1 MKAIKKAEKKT
12 YQRDHQLSS
21 TVLDIIDSVRAN
33 GDRTLLEL
41 AEKFD
46 HVQLQ
51 SVKVDPASVAKAY
64 QQVDQETVDHIR
76 FAADQIRWFAEQELQ
91 CMQALDVQSKVP
103 GVRLGHRLIPVEK
116 CGCYIPSGRY
126 PLPSSALMSV
136 VTAKVAGV
144 KHVAACS
151 PAFHGCGTVHPA
163 VLVAMDIA
171 GADEIYC
178 MGGAQAIAAY
188 AYGTETVKKVD
199 MIVGPGNKFVTEAK
213 RQVLGD
219 VGIDSLAG
227 PSEVLIVADDT
238 ANPTFLAIDLLAPI
252 VPSYQGNMIL
262 VALFA
267 GLCEGLGLSLTF
279 LRGATTGGTDML
291 ARLLGRR
298 KPHLSMGKL
307 MLAVDGLIV
316 LASAFVYGSIE
327 NAMYACIVIFVSTRL
342 IDSILYGTDVGTGK
356 LFFVMSPKVRQMGD
370 RIIREVDRT
379 VTYLDSHGGYTNE
392 PGETMLCAVRRFEV
406 FQVQAIIRE
415 EDRDAFVIVGDAGQI
430 TGEGFRSAHSDDKP
444 LKELLQGLRKD
455 KG

>member
-1 MKAIKKAEKKT
+1 MKRVKTILLDLAFMAAGAVVYAVSVNAFTSPNNIAPGGVTGIATMLNYLFSTPIGLVAFLINIPIILWAVVEIGYKLVAKSVAAIL
-12 YQRDHQLSS
+12 LSS
-21 TVLDIIDSVRAN
+21 V
-33 GDRTLLEL
+33 
-41 AEKFD
+41 
-46 HVQLQ
+46 
-51 SVKVDPASVAKAY
+51 
-64 QQVDQETVDHIR
+64 
-76 FAADQIRWFAEQELQ
+76 
-91 CMQALDVQSKVP
+91 
-103 GVRLGHRLIPVEK
+103 
-116 CGCYIPSGRY
+116 
-126 PLPSSALMSV
+126 
-136 VTAKVAGV
+136 
-144 KHVAACS
+144 
-151 PAFHGCGTVHPA
+151 
-163 VLVAMDIA
+163 
-171 GADEIYC
+171 
-178 MGGAQAIAAY
+178 
-188 AYGTETVKKVD
+188 
-199 MIVGPGNKFVTEAK
+199 
-213 RQVLGD
+213 
-219 VGIDSLAG
+219 
-227 PSEVLIVADDT
+227 
-238 ANPTFLAIDLLAPI
+238 AIDLLAPI
-252 VPSYQGNMIL
+252 IPSYQGNMIL

-298 KPHLSMGKL
+298 MPHLSMGKL
-307 MLAVDGLIV
+307 MLAVDGAV
-316 LASAFVYGSIE
+316 VAVSAFVYGSVE

-444 LKELLQGLRKD
+444 LKELLQGLRKN

>member
-1 MKAIKKAEKKT
+1 MKRVKTILLDLAFMAAGAVVYAVSVNAFTSPNNIAPGGVTGIATMLNYLFSTPIGLVAFLINIPIILWAVVEIGYKLVAKSVAAIL
-12 YQRDHQLSS
+12 LSS
-21 TVLDIIDSVRAN
+21 V
-33 GDRTLLEL
+33 
-41 AEKFD
+41 
-46 HVQLQ
+46 
-51 SVKVDPASVAKAY
+51 
-64 QQVDQETVDHIR
+64 
-76 FAADQIRWFAEQELQ
+76 
-91 CMQALDVQSKVP
+91 
-103 GVRLGHRLIPVEK
+103 
-116 CGCYIPSGRY
+116 
-126 PLPSSALMSV
+126 
-136 VTAKVAGV
+136 
-144 KHVAACS
+144 
-151 PAFHGCGTVHPA
+151 
-163 VLVAMDIA
+163 
-171 GADEIYC
+171 
-178 MGGAQAIAAY
+178 
-188 AYGTETVKKVD
+188 
-199 MIVGPGNKFVTEAK
+199 
-213 RQVLGD
+213 
-219 VGIDSLAG
+219 
-227 PSEVLIVADDT
+227 
-238 ANPTFLAIDLLAPI
+238 AIDLLAPI

-430 TGEGFRSAHSDDKP
+430 TGEGFCSAHSDDKP
-444 LKELLQGLRKD
+444 LKELLQGLRKN

>member
-1 MKAIKKAEKKT
+1 MKRVKTILLDLAFMAAGAVVYAVSVNAFTSPNNIAPGGVTGIATMLNYLFSTPIGLVAFLINIPIILWAVVEIGYKLVAKSVAAIL
-12 YQRDHQLSS
+12 LSS
-21 TVLDIIDSVRAN
+21 V
-33 GDRTLLEL
+33 
-41 AEKFD
+41 
-46 HVQLQ
+46 
-51 SVKVDPASVAKAY
+51 
-64 QQVDQETVDHIR
+64 
-76 FAADQIRWFAEQELQ
+76 
-91 CMQALDVQSKVP
+91 
-103 GVRLGHRLIPVEK
+103 
-116 CGCYIPSGRY
+116 
-126 PLPSSALMSV
+126 
-136 VTAKVAGV
+136 
-144 KHVAACS
+144 
-151 PAFHGCGTVHPA
+151 
-163 VLVAMDIA
+163 
-171 GADEIYC
+171 
-178 MGGAQAIAAY
+178 
-188 AYGTETVKKVD
+188 
-199 MIVGPGNKFVTEAK
+199 
-213 RQVLGD
+213 
-219 VGIDSLAG
+219 
-227 PSEVLIVADDT
+227 
-238 ANPTFLAIDLLAPI
+238 AIDLLAPI

-298 KPHLSMGKL
+298 MPHLSMGKL

>member
-1 MKAIKKAEKKT
+1 MKRVKTILLDLAFMAAGAVVYAVSVNAFTSPNNIAPGGVTGIATMLNYLFSTPIGLVVFLINIPIILWAVVEIGYKLVAKSVAAIL
-12 YQRDHQLSS
+12 LSS
-21 TVLDIIDSVRAN
+21 V
-33 GDRTLLEL
+33 
-41 AEKFD
+41 
-46 HVQLQ
+46 
-51 SVKVDPASVAKAY
+51 
-64 QQVDQETVDHIR
+64 
-76 FAADQIRWFAEQELQ
+76 
-91 CMQALDVQSKVP
+91 
-103 GVRLGHRLIPVEK
+103 
-116 CGCYIPSGRY
+116 
-126 PLPSSALMSV
+126 
-136 VTAKVAGV
+136 
-144 KHVAACS
+144 
-151 PAFHGCGTVHPA
+151 
-163 VLVAMDIA
+163 
-171 GADEIYC
+171 
-178 MGGAQAIAAY
+178 
-188 AYGTETVKKVD
+188 
-199 MIVGPGNKFVTEAK
+199 
-213 RQVLGD
+213 
-219 VGIDSLAG
+219 
-227 PSEVLIVADDT
+227 
-238 ANPTFLAIDLLAPI
+238 AIDLLAPI
-252 VPSYQGNMIL
+252 IPSYQGNMIL

-298 KPHLSMGKL
+298 MPHLSMGKL

-430 TGEGFRSAHSDDKP
+430 TGEGFRSAHPDDKP

>member
-1 MKAIKKAEKKT
+1 MKRVKTILLDLAFMAAGAVVYAVSVNAFTSPNNIAPGGVTGIATMLNYLFSTPIGLVAFLINIPIILWAVVEIGYKLVAKSVVAIF
-12 YQRDHQLSS
+12 LSS
-21 TVLDIIDSVRAN
+21 V
-33 GDRTLLEL
+33 
-41 AEKFD
+41 
-46 HVQLQ
+46 
-51 SVKVDPASVAKAY
+51 
-64 QQVDQETVDHIR
+64 
-76 FAADQIRWFAEQELQ
+76 
-91 CMQALDVQSKVP
+91 
-103 GVRLGHRLIPVEK
+103 
-116 CGCYIPSGRY
+116 
-126 PLPSSALMSV
+126 
-136 VTAKVAGV
+136 
-144 KHVAACS
+144 
-151 PAFHGCGTVHPA
+151 
-163 VLVAMDIA
+163 
-171 GADEIYC
+171 
-178 MGGAQAIAAY
+178 
-188 AYGTETVKKVD
+188 
-199 MIVGPGNKFVTEAK
+199 
-213 RQVLGD
+213 
-219 VGIDSLAG
+219 
-227 PSEVLIVADDT
+227 
-238 ANPTFLAIDLLAPI
+238 AIDLLAPI
-252 VPSYQGNMIL
+252 IPSYQGNMIL

-430 TGEGFRSAHSDDKP
+430 TGEGFRSAHPDDKP
-444 LKELLQGLRKD
+444 LKELLQGLRRD